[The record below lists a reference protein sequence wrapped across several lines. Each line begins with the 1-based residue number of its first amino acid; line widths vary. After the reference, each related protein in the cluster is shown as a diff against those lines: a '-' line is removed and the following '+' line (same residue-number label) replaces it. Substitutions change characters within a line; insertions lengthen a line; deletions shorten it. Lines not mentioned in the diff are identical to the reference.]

1 MGIVM
6 TDRWDAIV
14 VGAGMGGMTA
24 AAYLAAAGKRVV
36 LLEQHSVLG
45 GCSHVFRR
53 EKHWEFEVG
62 VHYLGDCGPSGQV
75 PTMLRGLAL
84 DERIE
89 FLPLDP

>member
-1 MGIVM
+1 MLASRKPARAMRPFRAPNDALRG
-6 TDRWDAIV
+6 TDR
-14 VGAGMGGMTA
+14 
-24 AAYLAAAGKRVV
+24 
-36 LLEQHSVLG
+36 
-45 GCSHVFRR
+45 CSHVFRR